1 MRVAALYDIHGNL
14 PALEAVLADVRRA
27 GADRVVVGGDVLP
40 GPMPRETLDCL
51 LAVREPVDFIRG
63 NGEAAVLA
71 HLAGADL
78 RSLPERAREAVQ
90 WVAAELRPA
99 DVEVV
104 SRWATTLRVAIPGLG
119 SVLFCHAT
127 PRSDSEIFTRETPED
142 ALVTAF
148 RDLDAPVVVCGHTH
162 MPFERRVGGTLV
174 LNAGSVGM
182 PFGDPVACWAL
193 LGPEI
198 VLRQTTYDLPAAA
211 ARIRATR
218 YPGAGDFARRCV
230 LQPPTEAEMLEVYS
244 KVEVGTDR
252 NARTTVSGRQPDEGA
267 SGRTNPRAG

>member
-14 PALEAVLADVRRA
+14 PALEAVLEDVRRA

-71 HLAGADL
+71 HLAGEDL